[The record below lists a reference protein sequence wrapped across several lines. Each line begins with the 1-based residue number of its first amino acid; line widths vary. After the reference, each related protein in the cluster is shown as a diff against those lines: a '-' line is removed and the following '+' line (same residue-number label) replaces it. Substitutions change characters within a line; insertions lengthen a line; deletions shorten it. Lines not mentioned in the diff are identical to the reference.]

1 MKAENAWKWMPFWL
15 LFSTVVFAAWRI
27 QLVLGDEHFAE
38 VENYY
43 EAAENWDAHME
54 EVRASAALGWTVHFE
69 TVHASA
75 SGESEVVFVVK
86 DAHENPVQGLSGSLH
101 AFHNAYPKNYFD
113 PVLTES
119 SAGHYAVKLA
129 LRRSGLWQWKLKFV
143 RGEEVWIGVMKEI
156 VERERR
162 DAKS

>member
-27 QLVLGDEHFAE
+27 QLVLGDEHFAA

-43 EAAENWDAHME
+43 EAAEDWDAHME
-54 EVRASAALGWTVHFE
+54 EVRASAALDWSVQFQT
-69 TVHASA
+69 AYA
-75 SGESEVVFVVK
+75 AAAGESEVVFLVK
-86 DAHENPVQGLSGSLH
+86 DADGNPVQGLSGSLH
-101 AFHNAYPKNYFD
+101 AFHNAYPRDTFD

-119 SAGHYAVKLA
+119 PPGHYATKLP
-129 LRRSGLWQWKLKFV
+129 LRRSGVWQWKLKFV
-143 RGEEVWIGVMKEI
+143 RSEEVWIGVMKEI

-162 DAKS
+162 DAKT